1 MISLIQI
8 HEVADTVPASSAI
21 TTPHRLPWFAP
32 KKALQI
38 LLTPY
43 ELHRP
48 WVLYLA
54 PGLMLARTLHV
65 IWLVFIQRGVR
76 RLLLPSLDP
85 DKLAETDDPIG
96 MFDSPIRLGFYI
108 FFVGLGAVAVL
119 TPLEVISTRLSVQRN
134 NSQVG
139 GFGAVPEE
147 ELPDLEY
154 AGRDEDVIALRP
166 EDNPYEG
173 FVQCGKSILQEE
185 GPETLLRAWW
195 VTLAASLLGAFS

>member
-1 MISLIQI
+1 MP
-8 HEVADTVPASSAI
+8 TSSAI
-21 TTPHRLPWFAP
+21 TTPHKLPWFAP
-32 KKALQI
+32 KKSIQI

-43 ELHRP
+43 EIHRP

-65 IWLVFIQRGVR
+65 FWLVFIQRGVR
-76 RLLLPSLDP
+76 RLLLPSLNP
-85 DKLAETDDPIG
+85 DTLAEADDPTSI
-96 MFDSPIRLGFYI
+96 FDSFSPIRLGLYM

-134 NSQVG
+134 NSQSG

-154 AGRDEDVIALRP
+154 AGREEDVIALRP

-173 FVQCGKSILQEE
+173 FVQCGKSIVQEE
-185 GPETLLRAWW
+185 GPEAILRAWW
-195 VTLAASLLGAFS
+195 VTLAVTLLGAFS